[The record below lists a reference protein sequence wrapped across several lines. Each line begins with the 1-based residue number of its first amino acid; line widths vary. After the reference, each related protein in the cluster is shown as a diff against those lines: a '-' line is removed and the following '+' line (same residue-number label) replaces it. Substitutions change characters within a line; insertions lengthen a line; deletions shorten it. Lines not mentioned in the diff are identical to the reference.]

1 MAEKQKTTLEMADS
15 KQVSLSGQANGG
27 NGHYSSSGLLSWY
40 FAQPPIAGPTYVL
53 TTTGYVVPSS
63 RN

>member
-1 MAEKQKTTLEMADS
+1 MARKQKTTLEMAAS
-15 KQVSLSGQANGG
+15 KQMGSRGQANGG
-27 NGHYSSSGLLSWY
+27 NGHLSWY

-53 TTTGYVVPSS
+53 TTTGYVVPWS

>member
-1 MAEKQKTTLEMADS
+1 MAEKQKATLEMAAS
-15 KQVSLSGQANGG
+15 KQASLSGRANGG
-27 NGHYSSSGLLSWY
+27 NGHYSSSRLLSWY

-53 TTTGYVVPSS
+53 TTTGYMVPSS